1 MFQRESDFQREIK
14 VCKTSLIHANS
25 AITLKCKSRYL
36 SDEVEKPIL
45 FLPVIDGNLYGFL
58 QIHESFEQIKKDR
71 ISYITLT
78 IYNPSS
84 EPYYIRKGALTCN
97 ECIIIPLESERK
109 TLHITEPD
117 MKVKKKRQSRKLR
130 LDTKFRFKS
139 FMSHQTKNCKG
150 NIKLSKRSFFLKR

>member
-1 MFQRESDFQREIK
+1 M
-14 VCKTSLIHANS
+14 SLIHANS
-25 AITLKCKSRYL
+25 VITLKCKSKYL
-36 SDEVEKPIL
+36 SNEVEKPIL

-58 QIHESFEQIKKDR
+58 QIHESFEQIKKGR

-84 EPYYIRKGALTCN
+84 EPYYFRKGALTCN

-117 MKVKKKRQSRKLR
+117 MKVKKKNDSPEN
-130 LDTKFRFKS
+130 LDWTPNLDLSHLGATKQRIVKEIL
-139 FMSHQTKNCKG
+139 NCQKEAF
-150 NIKLSKRSFFLKR
+150 S